1 MTDTAQLEVRIA
13 ELEQQ
18 LADEAAMR
26 QRLVQVATSLSSTLN
41 IDELLQLVMDTA
53 SDLLSAETS
62 SLMLVDQETGE
73 LVIEVATGDVAADV
87 VKRRV
92 PAGKGIAGWTL
103 ERRQPLV
110 VNDPTSDERFYQDV
124 GDAVGF
130 ETRNLLAVPLT
141 VKDRPIGV
149 VEVINKRG
157 GATFDDRDVEL
168 AAAVASLAAVALDNA
183 TLYARLA
190 DAVVTARMSYR
201 L

>member
-1 MTDTAQLEVRIA
+1 MMNTAQLESRIA
-13 ELEQQ
+13 ELERQ
-18 LADEAAMR
+18 LADETAMR
-26 QRLVQVATSLSSTLN
+26 QLLVQVATSLSSTLN
-41 IDELLQLVMDTA
+41 IDQLLQLVMDTA
-53 SDLLSAETS
+53 TDLLNAETS
-62 SLMLVDQETGE
+62 SLLLVDQETGE
-73 LVIEVATGDVAADV
+73 LVIEVATGDVATDV

-92 PAGKGIAGWTL
+92 PPGKGIAGWAL

-110 VNDPTSDERFYQDV
+110 IDDPASDERFYHDV

-149 VEVINKRG
+149 VEVINKRDEAAFG
-157 GATFDDRDVEL
+157 DRDVEV